1 MWAGLNEEGTS
12 WLALFDERY
21 EIRNTAEFPFQAV
34 SFHFRI
40 HGNTISFEPVIPSD
54 CTTSRCREAAA
65 WSVTVALAG
74 KTWRRV
80 G

>member
-1 MWAGLNEEGTS
+1 VT
-12 WLALFDERY
+12 
-21 EIRNTAEFPFQAV
+21 
-34 SFHFRI
+34 FHFRI

-54 CTTSRCREAAA
+54 CTTTRCREAAA